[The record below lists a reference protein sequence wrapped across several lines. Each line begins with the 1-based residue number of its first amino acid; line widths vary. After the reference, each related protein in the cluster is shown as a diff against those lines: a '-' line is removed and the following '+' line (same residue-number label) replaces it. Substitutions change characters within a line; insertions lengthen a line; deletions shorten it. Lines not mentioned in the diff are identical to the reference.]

1 MSNDLSSSSSYDIPS
16 MIPASL
22 LSSSSLKG
30 RFSSIDT
37 RSPAH
42 SFANPTPSHNETE
55 YERYHIPADK
65 RYEQPQTQHDGYHQT
80 NSVQKTNYK
89 NQPVPYKDKNR
100 SKSLQ
105 MTVRP
110 IRDDEDNSSSDEDD
124 DSDDENL
131 DDSEDELPMSFEY
144 MLRHPLKSQGQVHD
158 MIHKLERLRGRYE
171 QYNRKASNAAKN
183 IQKTC
188 RTLEKTMR
196 VMAEH
201 FFSDSP
207 DPRSRAKPSAIKGES
222 SENESG
228 RLLQE
233 PTNSKRKHSSIS
245 IHQPSINEQSKR
257 PKEIPPSTPVAVTI
271 DNVKLASSDKLDLL
285 FQIDQKKAKVTYM
298 RKPRSLIYNTAPQA
312 KHLNHLMVSS
322 CLGGSVYLWNSKKR
336 TIVNTI
342 DKSRLNIETWA
353 EDLCWVTPD
362 TLAVPVAHKDGIHH
376 SQSQMLLM
384 NLKDDIEYNTDVQS
398 LAPRPHLKGVT
409 AIGSIK
415 YSEDS
420 DGQVSSMFVT
430 GGNDHGLMLWEINK
444 ASAASQYQHPS
455 VTPINSRHTSKVL
468 SLHYHDLSQ
477 TLYSGGADC
486 KLTWYN
492 LALGNSGSEFK
503 IGERINHILSNPV
516 NPHLLMLCMATRT
529 NQFRLYDLRVP
540 QDSGLDL
547 MFGCTEPDNVSRYL
561 RPDWKPDSWTVA
573 SGNMQDH
580 KIHIWDLRY
589 KDVAKGG
596 PSYSWDGHS
605 NKVLRTLFIP
615 GNTMVSIGTD
625 KNTVFTDYQLQSN
638 GKVSTRK

>member
-1 MSNDLSSSSSYDIPS
+1 M
-16 MIPASL
+16 
-22 LSSSSLKG
+22 
-30 RFSSIDT
+30 
-37 RSPAH
+37 
-42 SFANPTPSHNETE
+42 
-55 YERYHIPADK
+55 
-65 RYEQPQTQHDGYHQT
+65 
-80 NSVQKTNYK
+80 
-89 NQPVPYKDKNR
+89 
-100 SKSLQ
+100 
-105 MTVRP
+105 
-110 IRDDEDNSSSDEDD
+110 
-124 DSDDENL
+124 NL
-131 DDSEDELPMSFEY
+131 EY

-171 QYNRKASNAAKN
+171 QYNRKASDAAKN

-201 FFSDSP
+201 FFSDGTDSR
-207 DPRSRAKPSAIKGES
+207 PRTKSSTMKGES
-222 SENESG
+222 SENDLV
-228 RLLQE
+228 RAPHE
-233 PTNSKRKHSSIS
+233 PTSIKRKLSTVSIPQSST
-245 IHQPSINEQSKR
+245 HEHTKR
-257 PKEIPPSTPVAVTI
+257 PKETPPSKVAVTI
-271 DNVKLASSDKLDLL
+271 DKVKLAASDKLDLL
-285 FQIDQKKAKVTYM
+285 FQIDQKKAKMSYI

-312 KHLNHLMVSS
+312 NYLDQLMVSS

-336 TIVNTI
+336 TVVNTI
-342 DKSRLNIETWA
+342 DRFQLNIETWP

-362 TLAVPVAHKDGIHH
+362 TLAATVAHKDGNYT
-376 SQSQMLLM
+376 QSQMLIM
-384 NLKDDIEYNTDVQS
+384 NVKDDAEYNTTIQS

-409 AIGSIK
+409 AIGSVK
-415 YSEDS
+415 YNEDS
-420 DGQVSSMFVT
+420 DGSVSSMFVT

-444 ASAASQYQHPS
+444 TAAAGQYQHPS

-468 SLHYHDLSQ
+468 SIHYHENSQ

-492 LALGNSGSEFK
+492 LASGNSGSEFK
-503 IGERINHILSNPV
+503 IGERINHILNNPV

-540 QDSGLDL
+540 QDGGLDL
-547 MFGCTEPDNVSRYL
+547 MFGCKEPDNVSRYL

-615 GNTMVSIGTD
+615 GNTMVSVGTD
-625 KNTVFTDYQLQSN
+625 KNTIFTDYQLQTN
-638 GKVSTRK
+638 GRVSTRT